1 MDRIYLIH
9 IEAYDM
15 GIKFSLHT
23 LLAIAKALEHGPNVY
38 WNFIKKPPLKRWLF

>member
-15 GIKFSLHT
+15 QTKFSLYT
-23 LLAIAKALEHGPNVY
+23 LLAIAKALEIDPKLLLEFH
-38 WNFIKKPPLKRWLF
+38 

>member
-23 LLAIAKALEHGPNVY
+23 LLAIAKALEIGPKLLLQ
-38 WNFIKKPPLKRWLF
+38 FH